1 MAKICYMTGE
11 PVLYIDCIECENKAK
26 CRRVKEL
33 KIMVSVPRICSDKN
47 EILSELDLFFEKNK
61 VKEIVAESEMKDS
74 FLENYAVKKNIVFNG
89 FSVENKN
96 DDFFSYFTRIKKM
109 IQYSDV
115 VFIFDGGTSYT
126 GYILKEAKRQ
136 HKQGKIIRIKP
147 IITIPELSD
156 AFVYA
161 ATMLYPREELIK
173 IYKWLLLYLNK
184 RNFFVPPILDMNITD
199 QMFEAAE
206 SIRLES
212 KSLQT
217 AFAKDLNVSRIFHPQ
232 KQKEPL

>member
-11 PVLYIDCIECENKAK
+11 PVLYIDCIECENRAK

-74 FLENYAVKKNIVFNG
+74 FLENYAVK
-89 FSVENKN
+89 NKN

-126 GYILKEAKRQ
+126 GDILKEAKRQ

>member
-11 PVLYIDCIECENKAK
+11 PVLYIDCIECENRAK

-126 GYILKEAKRQ
+126 GDILKEAKRQ
-136 HKQGKIIRIKP
+136 HKQGKIIRIKR
-147 IITIPELSD
+147 LRQLCMKK
-156 AFVYA
+156 V
-161 ATMLYPREELIK
+161 
-173 IYKWLLLYLNK
+173 NQ